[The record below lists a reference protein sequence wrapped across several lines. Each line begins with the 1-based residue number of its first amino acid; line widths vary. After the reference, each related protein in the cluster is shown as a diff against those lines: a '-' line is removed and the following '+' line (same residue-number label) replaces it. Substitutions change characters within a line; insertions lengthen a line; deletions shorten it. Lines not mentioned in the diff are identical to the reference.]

1 LEEGEDKLVWVQRR
15 KGTEQHTSR
24 RHKKHSKRREGGV
37 AQKGKGAAKWRMVK
51 RTGKCSKRERESSA
65 PIERKSA
72 ARERGSQQ

>member
-51 RTGKCSKRERESSA
+51 RTGKCSKRERE
-65 PIERKSA
+65 
-72 ARERGSQQ
+72 REQCAHREEKRSKREG